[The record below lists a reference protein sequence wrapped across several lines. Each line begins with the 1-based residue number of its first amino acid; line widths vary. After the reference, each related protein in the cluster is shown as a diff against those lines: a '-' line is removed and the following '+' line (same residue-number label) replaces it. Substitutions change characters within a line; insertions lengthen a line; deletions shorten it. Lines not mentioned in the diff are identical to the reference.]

1 MERLTEYDEVA
12 ECYKLKPDANVNI
25 IQQLG
30 RYEELMEHGYLV
42 FRNKGAWEF
51 YWAEKEK
58 DAHCPFCQSE
68 FDFGDAEVEPFEFCP
83 RCGAD
88 MKGREDDE
96 NKHNG

>member
-42 FRNKGAWEF
+42 FRNRGSWKLKQYGSSDGF
-51 YWAEKEK
+51 Q
-58 DAHCPFCQSE
+58 CPFCKSE
-68 FDFGDAEVEPFEFCP
+68 WEFVENERMNPFEFCP

-88 MKGREDDE
+88 MKG
-96 NKHNG
+96 